1 MFTLVIIQEWPSK
14 KTLMTLKKLLSCLFI
29 VALTSSCVRPDAM
42 SDISVGKV
50 LPRKSFVKVITT
62 YRATSCVEP
71 KSEKDAGNQCE
82 YHFLNTT
89 SSGSVVRSHKNG
101 SFILTTGHSC
111 SSKNIQYSPNPKATI
126 DVELYVF
133 DIRGGKHIAKIIA
146 IDEEKD
152 MCMLRV
158 PSLVWTPVKMSY
170 VAPKKGDK
178 IYNLSAP
185 QGVFQKDTVVILE
198 GRYTGHF
205 WGYAMYTVPAIGGSS
220 GSPLFD
226 SSGKLVGMIHSVHR
240 RFHHLSFAPKH
251 KELIDFIK
259 SNTK

>member
-1 MFTLVIIQEWPSK
+1 MK
-14 KTLMTLKKLLSCLFI
+14 LKKILSCLFLI
-29 VALTSSCVRPDAM
+29 VLTSSCVRPDM
-42 SDISVGKV
+42 TSDISVGKI

-71 KSEKDAGNQCE
+71 KSEKDAGNQCD

-89 SSGSVVRSHKNG
+89 SSGAVVKARKDG

-111 SSKNIQYSPNPKATI
+111 SSKNIQYAPNPEAII
-126 DVELYVF
+126 DVELFVF
-133 DIRGGKHIAKIIA
+133 DIRGGKHIAKIIK
-146 IDEEKD
+146 IDEVKD
-152 MCMLRV
+152 MCMLHV
-158 PSLVWTPVKMSY
+158 PSLVWTPVKISY
-170 VAPKKGDK
+170 VEPKKGDK

-198 GRYTGHF
+198 GRYTGYF
-205 WGYAMYTVPAIGGSS
+205 WGYSMYTVPAIGGSS
-220 GSPLFD
+220 GSPLFNK
-226 SSGKLVGMIHSVHR
+226 SGKLIGMIHSVHR
-240 RFHHLSFAPKH
+240 RFHHLSFSPKH